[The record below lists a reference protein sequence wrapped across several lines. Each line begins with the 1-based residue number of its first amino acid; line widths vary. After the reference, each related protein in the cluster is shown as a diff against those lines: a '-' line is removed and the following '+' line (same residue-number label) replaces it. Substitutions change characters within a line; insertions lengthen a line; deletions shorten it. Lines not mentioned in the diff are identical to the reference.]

1 MTQPELEGEPATG
14 PGHYVER
21 AAELVD
27 QIELRDGS
35 TAWVGPLLSGD
46 REDLAREYETLS
58 PTSRRRRF
66 LASVNCLGPA
76 LLDVLVDGVDG
87 VEHVALVVFVEVEND
102 PTPVAVGRIIRH
114 KTLPDTADVGVTVK
128 DAWQGRGIGS
138 ELIKLLVARR
148 PTGVTH
154 LLTEVSDDNPASLA
168 LLRSVGRAS
177 VHPVGAGVLD
187 VEVDLSGGSSRH
199 TTPVDGARLH
209 PVLATPGH
217 DHLRR
222 RDRDVGL

>member
-1 MTQPELEGEPATG
+1 MTPPKFRSEPTTG
-14 PGHYVER
+14 PGHYAER

-87 VEHVALVVFVEVEND
+87 VEHVALVVFVEVEEA

-114 KTLPDTADVGVTVK
+114 ASLPDAADVGVTVK

-148 PTGVTH
+148 PEGVTH

-168 LLRSVGRAS
+168 LLRSVGRTG
-177 VHPVGAGVLD
+177 VHPVGFGVLE
-187 VEVDLSGGSSRH
+187 VEVDLSGGGSRH
-199 TTPVDGARLH
+199 MTAADGARLH
-209 PVLATPGH
+209 PVLATPDH
-217 DHLRR
+217 DQLRR
-222 RDRDVGL
+222 RDQDLGL